1 MHPLLLSPDNV
12 GPRMTINCDIKLTM
26 VMKPIHRDVI
36 KLTKVSIPSIMKGP
50 FEGLLLPSLD
60 NVGPGVTILRC

>member
-12 GPRMTINCDIKLTM
+12 GPRMTINCDNKLTM
-26 VMKPIHRDVI
+26 VMKPIYRDVF

>member
-1 MHPLLLSPDNV
+1 
-12 GPRMTINCDIKLTM
+12 
-26 VMKPIHRDVI
+26 MKPIYRDVF

-60 NVGPGVTILRC
+60 NVGPGVTILRCKVHDGQDTQSLLRAPLAVT

>member
-12 GPRMTINCDIKLTM
+12 GPRMIINCDIKLTM

-50 FEGLLLPSLD
+50 FEGLLLP
-60 NVGPGVTILRC
+60 